1 MDDCNATTIKSGYK
15 NLKIEQ
21 DNTKETKDDITKAFI
36 KFIKEYRN
44 GNIFKYRYI
53 NIFTIFMFNNIE
65 INFNIISRKI
75 FIN

>member
-1 MDDCNATTIKSGYK
+1 MDDYNAATITSAYQ

-21 DNTKETKDDITKAFI
+21 DNTKETNDDIT
-36 KFIKEYRN
+36 
-44 GNIFKYRYI
+44 NIFI
-53 NIFTIFMFNNIE
+53 IFMFNNIE